1 MAAIFEKRKTFVQKK
16 PVICHFTEVF
26 VNTLQLLLTLQTRY
40 KRLFASKGKQ

>member
-26 VNTLQLLLTLQTRY
+26 INT
-40 KRLFASKGKQ
+40 